1 MMINRRL
8 IETVPESKR
17 HIAGNVAAQWI
28 SLVANIVIIFM
39 VGWILEGLWNQELS
53 GNRVILGSVVFLVG
67 LLVRFI
73 CTRVAAKESFLASK
87 SVKQKLRQMIYQKL
101 LRLGSHYTEKAATA
115 EVVQASVEGVEQL
128 ETYFGSY
135 LPQFFY
141 SMLAPVTLFIVL
153 SFVNFPSAI
162 VLLICVPL
170 IPISIVAVQ
179 KFAKKLLAKYWGQY
193 TRMGD
198 HFLENLQGLT
208 TLKIYQ
214 TDGEKQKQMNEEA
227 ERFRKVTMKVLT
239 MQLNSITIMDLIAY
253 GGAALGV
260 IVSVSQ
266 YAAGHIGF
274 WGAFVIILLAADFF
288 LPLRALG
295 SFFHVAMNGMA
306 ASDRIF
312 ALLDLPEDPEKTET
326 IGEEKDIVL
335 QDVSYSYDGEREV
348 LHHVN
353 MKFPEHGLTSIVGES
368 GCGKSTVASLIMGL
382 QRGYTGSVRVG
393 GREVSALRE
402 DSRMKQMTIMS
413 IGSYIFKGT
422 IRENLEMGRK
432 GASEDEMWQALR
444 QVNLAGFVQ
453 ENGGLEMKLLER
465 GSNLSGGQCQRLALA
480 RALLHDS
487 AIYIF
492 DEATSNIDAESEN
505 DIMAVLRTLA
515 QHKNVILISHRL
527 ANVVP
532 SDRIYV
538 MDAGQ
543 VIEQGTHEELL
554 QTGGQY
560 ARLWKTQAE
569 LERYD
574 GKEVTA

>member
-1 MMINRRL
+1 M
-8 IETVPESKR
+8 
-17 HIAGNVAAQWI
+17 
-28 SLVANIVIIFM
+28 
-39 VGWILEGLWNQELS
+39 
-53 GNRVILGSVVFLVG
+53 
-67 LLVRFI
+67 
-73 CTRVAAKESFLASK
+73 
-87 SVKQKLRQMIYQKL
+87 
-101 LRLGSHYTEKAATA
+101 
-115 EVVQASVEGVEQL
+115 
-128 ETYFGSY
+128 
-135 LPQFFY
+135 
-141 SMLAPVTLFIVL
+141 
-153 SFVNFPSAI
+153 
-162 VLLICVPL
+162 
-170 IPISIVAVQ
+170 
-179 KFAKKLLAKYWGQY
+179 
-193 TRMGD
+193 
-198 HFLENLQGLT
+198 
-208 TLKIYQ
+208 
-214 TDGEKQKQMNEEA
+214 
-227 ERFRKVTMKVLT
+227 
-239 MQLNSITIMDLIAY
+239 
-253 GGAALGV
+253 
-260 IVSVSQ
+260 
-266 YAAGHIGF
+266 
-274 WGAFVIILLAADFF
+274 
-288 LPLRALG
+288 PLRALG

-353 MKFPEHGLTSIVGES
+353 MEFPEYGLTSIVGES

-382 QRGYTGSVRVG
+382 QSGYTGGVRVG
-393 GREVSALRE
+393 GREVSDLRE

-432 GASEDEMWQALR
+432 DASEEEMWQALQ

-453 ENGGLEMKLLER
+453 ENGGLKMKLLER

-515 QHKNVILISHRL
+515 QDKNVILISHRL

-532 SDRIYV
+532 SDQIYV
-538 MDAGQ
+538 MDAGW
-543 VIEQGTHEELL
+543 VIERGTHEELL
-554 QTGGQY
+554 QIGGQY

-569 LERYD
+569 LEHYD
-574 GKEVTA
+574 GKEITT